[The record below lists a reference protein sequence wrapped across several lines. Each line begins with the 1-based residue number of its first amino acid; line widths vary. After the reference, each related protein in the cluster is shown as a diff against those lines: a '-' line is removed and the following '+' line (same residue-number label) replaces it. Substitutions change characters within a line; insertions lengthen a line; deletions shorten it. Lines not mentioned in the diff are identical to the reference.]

1 MMKCKKPCL
10 IALCL
15 SLAFAAECRKK
26 PAVPPED
33 LDAVQSL
40 QPAEQPQQKLTPP
53 PAIPENDM
61 AAAANGINA
70 FALDLYRKVGKEK
83 KNLFFSPFSISM
95 ALAMTSAGAG
105 GDTLS
110 QMMKTLR
117 FDLEGEALH
126 KALAALSASMESEK
140 NVLRVA
146 NRLWGQ
152 DGVSFLQP
160 FLDAT
165 KTHYGAELQTLDFVN
180 ATEEARK
187 TINTWVEE
195 KTENRIKELIKPGML
210 SKLNWLVLTN
220 AIYFKGTWE
229 DRFDKAATRDE
240 DFTLL
245 DGSKVKVPM
254 MHGTKELRYF
264 ENEDVQVLEIPYSGG
279 DMSMVIILPVQA
291 QQQERTKSPDQAGLL
306 AGLEE
311 KLTQE
316 HLGLWLLGLMDRKV
330 ETCLPRFTMTSE
342 FLLGETLR
350 SMGMDLAFS
359 EGADFKAMTNEETF
373 FLSEVIHKAFVDVN
387 EEGTEAAAA
396 TAVLVKAG
404 GPPEPPPVFRAD
416 RPFVFFIKENGA
428 DAILFMGRV
437 TNPAG

>member
-1 MMKCKKPCL
+1 MKIQIPGL
-10 IALCL
+10 IILCL
-15 SLAFAAECRKK
+15 GLGLAAGCKQK
-26 PAVPPED
+26 PSV
-33 LDAVQSL
+33 
-40 QPAEQPQQKLTPP
+40 P
-53 PAIPENDM
+53 PAIQDAAVLEPVEKPQEEPALPPEIPENNM
-61 AAAANGINA
+61 AAAAGGINA
-70 FALDLYRKVGKEK
+70 FALDLYGKVGKEK

-105 GDTLS
+105 GDTRS

-126 KALAALSASMESEK
+126 KALAALWAGMESDK
-140 NVLRVA
+140 NVIRVA

-152 DGVSFLQP
+152 KGVAFLQP

-165 KTHYGAELQTLDFVN
+165 KTHYGAELQTLDFAN

-187 TINTWVEE
+187 TINAWVEE
-195 KTENRIKELIKPGML
+195 KTENRIKELIKPGLL

-229 DRFDKAATRDE
+229 DKFDKAATRDE

-245 DGSKVKVPM
+245 DESKVKVPM
-254 MHGTKELRYF
+254 MHGTKDLRYF
-264 ENEDVQVLEIPYSGG
+264 ENEDVQVLEIPYAGK
-279 DMSMVIILPVQA
+279 DMSMVIILPA
-291 QQQERTKSPDQAGLL
+291 QPKEEERKEVKDQKGLL
-306 AGLEE
+306 ARLEE
-311 KLTQE
+311 KLTKE

-330 ETCLPRFTMTSE
+330 EAFVPRFTMTSE
-342 FLLGETLR
+342 FLLGEKLR

-359 EGADFKAMTNEETF
+359 EEADFKAMTDEATF

-404 GPPEPPPVFRAD
+404 GPPEQPPVFRAD
-416 RPFVFFIKENGA
+416 RPFIFLIKENGS
-428 DAILFMGRV
+428 DTILFMGRV
-437 TNPAG
+437 VNPAG